1 MKETLLS
8 QLGLT
13 ASDTVALPGKVRNRI
28 LDFLIRWEA
37 WQQAV
42 NTLDLVNR
50 PDLVSM
56 SDRKAKALAGMGRTP
71 SAIKVMSA
79 RLEQKFSATALSTLG
94 RFYLEDG
101 NTEMAQ
107 KTAERLI
114 AQNEATIQAWSLLAD
129 VHLAEGRP
137 DEAEKATREQI
148 KLSPRSRAA
157 ALRLAKIYL
166 AKEDRVQA
174 QAFAVNA
181 YTVNE
186 GEYPLQ
192 TYMLQELR
200 DFFDEIGDTNRL
212 LLLDEMIPAR
222 FNTEIAEII
231 TAIAESGQSDA
242 AKRARTSPSL
252 APARLP
258 KKQKPAPLPDLNL
271 VNVSTAERQKIES
284 AAKEFFGFDNLR
296 EAQVEIMACA
306 LRNEDVLA
314 ILPTGAGKSLTYQ
327 LPALLTEGVSL
338 IVSPLIALMKD
349 QVDGLPDE
357 IRSKALAINS
367 SLSES
372 ELKLAIRD
380 VALGK
385 YKMVFVA
392 PERLRQW
399 RFVQAIKRA
408 GIGRLVIDEAHCLS
422 TWGHDFRP
430 DYLWVT
436 QAHQALGAPPI
447 IALTATAP
455 LLVREDI
462 ERRLFSPLKATAQQN
477 KGRKFQFIALDT
489 FRDNLNLAAI
499 TAANADSKLTDV
511 INLAQQLP
519 SPGIIYARSR
529 KNCEEI
535 ALILRGQ
542 GLNAEH
548 YHAGIGN
555 RTQVQNRFM
564 NGETDII
571 VATVAFGMGID
582 KADIRFILHYGL
594 PNSIESYYQEAGR
607 AGRDGDEAWCV
618 LVHST
623 ADKGFLTRLVNND
636 ALKIDFLRAVY
647 GQIRNQVPVGRSGP
661 VMLDTIAQRLQT
673 NSTQLRVA
681 VNMLENAGLLD
692 RGFDVPLSMSLRW
705 ISAGPLELQA
715 FAAEVGLEIG
725 IPVTRNTVDIAAVLE
740 VFPGEVQPLLSEWA
754 VAGHLFYDGQNRVPS
769 IRVLQPPADSSDR
782 IERLLA
788 ENDSIQKQRVAE
800 IGEYGK
806 SRYCRHGYLANY
818 LGGAVR
824 EKCDKCDNCKPD
836 SLPSWDDQVLE
847 TDPEIERGI
856 LLALAENGWGKRN
869 LVRLLTGDLHDNE
882 RALGSEAYSV
892 LNGRGE
898 RIIQMGIKQLIDE
911 RLIEEKQLSHG
922 GTALGITGK
931 GRKKLLSGH

>member
-8 QLGLT
+8 QFELT
-13 ASDTVALPGKVRNRI
+13 PTDAAALPGNLRNRI
-28 LDFLIRWEA
+28 LTFLINWDSFQEA
-37 WQQAV
+37 IDVIEAI
-42 NTLDLVNR
+42 NR

-71 SAIKVMSA
+71 TAIKVMSE
-79 RLEQKFSATALSTLG
+79 RLIEKFSPTALANLG
-94 RFYLEDG
+94 RYYLEDKDY
-101 NTEMAQ
+101 EMAR

-114 AQNEATIQAWSLLAD
+114 AQNEAAIAAWALLGD
-129 VHLAEGRP
+129 VELAVGNL
-137 DEAEKATREQI
+137 DAAEKASREQL
-148 KLSPRSRAA
+148 KTAPRSRTAT
-157 ALRLAKIYL
+157 LRLGKVYL
-166 AKEDRVQA
+166 AKGDRVQA

-181 YTVNE
+181 FTVNE
-186 GEYPLQ
+186 GENPL
-192 TYMLQELR
+192 YLSLMRELR
-200 DFFDEIGDTNRL
+200 DFFDEVGDTNRL
-212 LLLDEMIPAR
+212 LLLDEIIPAR
-222 FNTEIAEII
+222 FAADQNNLLEGIAE
-231 TAIAESGQSDA
+231 GGKSDA
-242 AKRARTSPSL
+242 AKRAKRSASL

-258 KKQKPAPLPDLNL
+258 KKRKPAPLPDLNQIP
-271 VNVSTAERQKIES
+271 VSAAEREQIES
-284 AAKEFFGFDNLR
+284 AAKEFFGFDDLR

-306 LRNEDVLA
+306 LRDEDVLA

-327 LPALLTEGVSL
+327 LPSLLTEGVSL
-338 IVSPLIALMKD
+338 IISPLIALMKD
-349 QVDGLPDE
+349 QVDGLPDG
-357 IRSKALAINS
+357 IREKALAINS
-367 SLSES
+367 SLSEAD
-372 ELKLAIRD
+372 LKAAIRD
-380 VALGK
+380 VAKGK

-430 DYLWVT
+430 DYLWIA
-436 QAHQALGAPPI
+436 QAHRDLGAPPI
-447 IALTATAP
+447 LALTATAP

-462 ERRLFSPLKATAQQN
+462 ERRLFSPLN
-477 KGRKFQFIALDT
+477 KESETRKFQFIALDT

-499 TAANADSKLTDV
+499 TAANADGKLTDV
-511 INLAQQLP
+511 INLAQKLP

-548 YHAGIGN
+548 YHAGISN

-564 NGETDII
+564 SGESDII

-582 KADIRFILHYGL
+582 KSDIRFILHYGL

-607 AGRDGDEAWCV
+607 AGRDGEESWCV

-636 ALKIDFLRAVY
+636 ALKIDFLRSVY
-647 GQIRNQVPVGRSGP
+647 GQIRKQVPVGRSGP
-661 VMLDTIAQRLQT
+661 VMLDSIARALNT
-673 NSTQLRVA
+673 NSTNLRVA
-681 VNMLENAGLLD
+681 VNMLENAGLVE
-692 RGFDVPLSMSLRW
+692 RGFDVPLSLSMRW
-705 ISAGPLELQA
+705 ISAGPPELAA
-715 FAAEVGLEIG
+715 FAADMGLEIG
-725 IPVTRNTVDIAAVLE
+725 IPVTRNTVDVAQALE
-740 VFPGEVQPLLSEWA
+740 VFPGEVQPLLSDWA

-800 IGEYGK
+800 IGAYGK

-818 LGGAVR
+818 LGGATR
-824 EKCDKCDNCKPD
+824 EKCDKCDNCEPSILPD
-836 SLPSWDDQVLE
+836 WDDGALAA
-847 TDPEIERGI
+847 DPEIERGV
-856 LLALAENGWGKRN
+856 LLALSENGWGKRN

-882 RALGSEAYSV
+882 RALSSEAYSV
-892 LNGRGE
+892 LQGRGD
-898 RIIQMGIKQLIDE
+898 RTIQLGLSQMLSEG
-911 RLIEEKQLSHG
+911 LIEEKQLS
-922 GTALGITGK
+922 
-931 GRKKLLSGH
+931 